1 MDLEYNK
8 SIVSY
13 YDNTR
18 LDYRILWFGK
28 KNRSVHFGYYDHEI
42 KSHGE
47 ALLNLNKVLAQK
59 SGVKDGDIILDAGC
73 GHGGS
78 SVWLA
83 ENYNVQVTG
92 ITLVPHQVIKA
103 RNVARKRALDHR
115 ISFSEQDYS
124 NTNFKDESFTLIWA
138 CESMC
143 HAKDKLDFYREA
155 YRLLKPGG
163 RLICADYF
171 RTQRPLNKE
180 GEKLL
185 HDWLDGW
192 SIKDIDAFSE
202 HKTNAEQCGF
212 VEFNLENI
220 TEYTRPSLRHL
231 HSMAS
236 KLWRFGQL
244 LKGIGLRNN
253 INHGNHFGSIK
264 QFEALENHLWYYGLL
279 SLKKA

>member
-1 MDLEYNK
+1 MDSEYRK

-13 YDNTR
+13 YDNTQW
-18 LDYRILWFGK
+18 DYRLLWFNNN
-28 KNRSVHFGYYDHEI
+28 NRSVHFGYYDHEV

-59 SGVKDGDIILDAGC
+59 GGVKDGDIILDAGC
-73 GHGGS
+73 GQGGS

-92 ITLVPHQVIKA
+92 ITLVPHQVEKA
-103 RNVARKRALDHR
+103 QKSARKSQLEDKV
-115 ISFSEQDYS
+115 SFFEQDYTA
-124 NTNFKDESFTLIWA
+124 TNFKDESFSVIWA

-143 HAKDKLDFYREA
+143 HAMEKSKFYKEA

-171 RTQRPLNKE
+171 RTERPLHPE

-192 SIKDIDAFSE
+192 SINDIDAYQE
-202 HKTNAEQCGF
+202 HKINAEQSGF
-212 VEFNLENI
+212 VDFEIEDI
-220 TEYTRPSLRHL
+220 TEYTKPSLKHL

-236 KLWRFGQL
+236 KLWRFGQF
-244 LKGIGLRNN
+244 LKRIGLRNK
-253 INHGNHFGSIK
+253 INHGNHFSSIK
-264 QFEALENHLWYYGLL
+264 QFEALENKLWYYGML
-279 SLKKA
+279 SLKKV

>member
-103 RNVARKRALDHR
+103 RNAARKRALDHR

-220 TEYTRPSLRHL
+220 TEYTKPSLRHL